1 MQAYSLVHFEILKYY
16 QKEPKFI
23 ELYCRNNLHIIKD
36 KVYVINLYEYE
47 AIETYWI
54 ILYANGY
61 NSELI
66 NFQMKFKNSKI

>member
-1 MQAYSLVHFEILKYY
+1 MLAYSFVNFEIYKYY

-23 ELYCRNNLHIIKD
+23 ELYYRNNLNIITD
-36 KVYVINLYEYE
+36 KAYVINLYEYE

-54 ILYANGY
+54 ILYANGD

>member
-1 MQAYSLVHFEILKYY
+1 MLAYSLVNFEMVKYY

-36 KVYVINLYEYE
+36 KAYLINHYEYE
-47 AIETYWI
+47 AIELYWI
-54 ILYANGY
+54 ILYANRDK
-61 NSELI
+61 SELI